1 MGRKHIRARK
11 YLYLCLA
18 SLIFF
23 SFFGCATIEGMKKR
37 RVARQGLLRGQ
48 ELLTGGAYE
57 ESLRE
62 NQEVYSLVGES
73 APGDEA
79 VFAMGLIYAH
89 YKNPEKDYNK
99 AISYFNKLIE
109 DYPQS
114 TLVEQARIW
123 VGTLDAIEKE
133 KPDAIE
139 KKKQVVSEK
148 VPEKREVKGE
158 EQSAH
163 KHLIRTQQLLAKGD
177 YQGALRENKKV
188 LSLGDKNASG
198 DKALF
203 NAGLINAHY
212 ENPAKD
218 YNEAIRLF
226 NQLIKDYP
234 QSTLVEQAKLWV
246 GTLEIIEKEKQVDI
260 EIEEKKKELE
270 RQVVKR
276 EDVSPSSE
284 PTTTV
289 PPQSPEEPALP
300 APKPPHVT
308 VLKDEGGSLYFLALN
323 HYKRANET
331 LFDLILQVNPFIK
344 DVRQIDDHQE
354 IIVPVITAESYVK
367 KISGG
372 DYRVYIGTF
381 TTEDIANGYA
391 QRADSAGKHL
401 SIDALEFSSQD
412 TWYRLTM
419 GDFKDREEA
428 LKMVKILEKKG
439 LIYIPPERDVMEKD
453 KQIDNKK
460 VEKKKELK
468 KQE

>member
-1 MGRKHIRARK
+1 LGRKYIRARK
-11 YLYLCLA
+11 YIYLCLT

-48 ELLTGGAYE
+48 ELLTGGAYK

-62 NQEVYSLVGES
+62 NQEVYYMVGES

-79 VFAMGLIYAH
+79 VFTMGLIYAH

-99 AISYFNKLIE
+99 AISYFKKLIE

-123 VGTLDAIEKE
+123 VGTLDVIAKE
-133 KPDAIE
+133 KLDAIAKEKLDAIE
-139 KKKQVVSEK
+139 KKRQVAREK
-148 VPEKREVKGE
+148 VAKKREVKGE
-158 EQSAH
+158 EQRAH
-163 KHLIRTQQLLAKGD
+163 KHLIRSQKLLAKGD
-177 YQGALRENKKV
+177 YQGALLENDKV
-188 LSLGDKNASG
+188 LSLGDKNACR

-203 NAGLINAHY
+203 NAGLIYAHY
-212 ENPAKD
+212 ENPEKD
-218 YNEAIRLF
+218 YNKAINLCF
-226 NQLIKDYP
+226 SKLIEDYP

-270 RQVVKR
+270 RQVVER

-289 PPQSPEEPALP
+289 PRQGPTPADDERVNPDEPAP
-300 APKPPHVT
+300 YST
-308 VLKDEGGSLYFLALN
+308 VLVDEGGSLYFLALN

-331 LFDLILQVNPFIK
+331 LFEFILQANPRIK

-354 IIVPVITAESYVK
+354 IIVPVITPESYVE
-367 KISGG
+367 KIPGG

-381 TTEDIANGYA
+381 TTEVIANGYA
-391 QRADSAGKHL
+391 QRAESAGKHL

-419 GDFKDREEA
+419 GDFKDKEDA
-428 LKMVKILEKKG
+428 LKMVILLVKKG
-439 LIYIPPERDVMEKD
+439 LIYIPPERDVME
-453 KQIDNKK
+453 Q
-460 VEKKKELK
+460 
-468 KQE
+468 